1 MKHRK
6 SLNRES
12 YGSCIFI
19 GDAAFLCFFPLWVV
33 LVNSFAS
40 ETYVTL
46 NGFSVIPETFTL
58 DSYKYVIDN
67 KKMMLLRA
75 FGVSSIT
82 VVAGTLYTLFV
93 TVCYAYTI
101 AQDRRTV
108 PYANALS
115 FFAWFAT
122 VFSGGVIPW
131 YILTTQY
138 YGLKNN
144 LFALFIPYGM
154 NVFNMFI
161 VRNSFKAV
169 PKELI
174 ESATLDGASDLR
186 VFISIALP
194 LAKVSIVTVT
204 LFTALTYWND
214 FFLSLYLITD
224 SKLFPVQKILYSMMA
239 NITFLLSGSEATSAL
254 SNMKLPANTA
264 RMVMT
269 VLTVIPIAFVFPFV
283 QKYFVKGITV
293 GAVKG

>member
-1 MKHRK
+1 MKHRT

-12 YGSCIFI
+12 YGSCILI
-19 GDAAFLCFFPLWVV
+19 GFAALLCFFPFWVV
-33 LVNSFAS
+33 VVNSFAS

-46 NGFSVIPETFTL
+46 NGFSVIPKTFTL
-58 DSYKYVIDN
+58 DSFKYVLNN

-75 FGVSSIT
+75 FGVSTIT
-82 VVAGTLYTLFV
+82 VIAGTVYTMIV
-93 TVCYAYTI
+93 TTCYAYTI
-101 AQDRRTV
+101 AQDRKTV
-108 PYANALS
+108 SYANVLS

-161 VRNSFKAV
+161 VRNSFKAI

-174 ESATLDGASDLR
+174 ESAKLDGASDLR
-186 VFISIALP
+186 VFFSIALP
-194 LAKVSIVTVT
+194 LAKVSVVTVI
-204 LFTALTYWND
+204 LFTALNYWND

-224 SKLFPVQKILYSMMA
+224 STLFPVQKILYSMMA
-239 NITFLLSGSEATSAL
+239 NITFLLSGSESTSAMA
-254 SNMKLPANTA
+254 NIELPANTA

-269 VLTVIPIAFVFPFV
+269 VLTVSPIAFVFPFV

>member
-1 MKHRK
+1 MKYRK
-6 SLNRES
+6 TLHRES
-12 YGSCIFI
+12 VGACILV
-19 GDAAFLCFFPLWVV
+19 GLAALLCFFPLWIVV
-33 LVNSFAS
+33 VSSFAS

-46 NGFSVIPETFTL
+46 NGFAIIPEMFSL
-58 DSYKYVIDN
+58 DSYKYVLNN

-75 FGVSSIT
+75 FGVSTVT
-82 VVAGTLYTLFV
+82 VVVGTIYTMVV
-93 TVCYAYTI
+93 TTCYAYTI
-101 AQDRRTV
+101 AQDRKTV
-108 PYANALS
+108 PYGNALS

-161 VRNSFKAV
+161 VRNSFKAI
-169 PKELI
+169 PKELV

-186 VFISIALP
+186 VFLSIALP
-194 LAKVSIVTVT
+194 LAKVSIVTVV
-204 LFTALTYWND
+204 LFTALNYWND

-224 SKLFPVQKILYSMMA
+224 STLFPVQKILYSMMA
-239 NITFLLSGSEATSAL
+239 NITFLLSGSEATSAM
-254 SNMKLPANTA
+254 SNIELPANTA

>member
-1 MKHRK
+1 MKHRT
-6 SLNRES
+6 SLNHES
-12 YGSCIFI
+12 YGACILI
-19 GDAAFLCFFPLWVV
+19 GFAALLCFFPFWVV
-33 LVNSFAS
+33 VVNSFAS

-46 NGFSVIPETFTL
+46 NGFSVIPKTFTL
-58 DSYKYVIDN
+58 DSFKYVLNN

-75 FGVSSIT
+75 FGVSTIT
-82 VVAGTLYTLFV
+82 VIAGTVYTMIV
-93 TVCYAYTI
+93 TTCYAYTI
-101 AQDRRTV
+101 AQDRKTV
-108 PYANALS
+108 PYANTLS

-161 VRNSFKAV
+161 VRNSFKAI

-174 ESATLDGASDLR
+174 ESAKLDGASDLR
-186 VFISIALP
+186 VFFSIALP
-194 LAKVSIVTVT
+194 LAKVSVVTVI
-204 LFTALTYWND
+204 LFTALNYWND

-224 SKLFPVQKILYSMMA
+224 STLFPVQKILYSMMA
-239 NITFLLSGSEATSAL
+239 NITFLLSGSESTSAMA
-254 SNMKLPANTA
+254 NIELPANTA

-269 VLTVIPIAFVFPFV
+269 VLTVSPIAFVFPFV